1 LEASISA
8 KFIFGKIHL
17 EGERIMRKLV
27 SASLAIALALAFLA
41 LPMAKAMAAPKAK
54 YSADVPDSVKTPDK
68 VETKSLGTL
77 EFFDGMPSPETVKK
91 VYDNLDLTRG
101 VTAFL
106 DGIPIAS
113 MYAMLRGLR
122 EAGVAPGEVGIS
134 ETLLDARSLLL
145 TPNTTTIYILAQ
157 IDLSD
162 GPVVLDAPPS
172 MLGLIDDAAFRY
184 VIDVGQLGPDKGKGG
199 KFLFVPPG
207 YKGDIPDGYFVA
219 KSRTFDHWVALRASV
234 KDGDTATPVKMI
246 KQHLNIYP
254 LSQAGNPPA
263 ETFHDLSGKQFN
275 TIHANNFEFY
285 EELDHVVQKEPADA
299 FDPERTGTF
308 ASIGIKKGQPFKP
321 DARMKK
327 LLTEAA
333 AIGNATARAL
343 TFNPRKK
350 SVFFY
355 EDRKWTSPF
364 AGGSHEF
371 FDKGERVL
379 DDRTFFHYLATG
391 ITPAMASSAVG
402 KGSAYAAA
410 AMDSKGQYLDGGK
423 TYKVTLPKPVPA
435 KNFWSFMVYSGQH
448 RSILETD
455 QKTGGVDSKSPDI
468 KPNEDGS
475 YTVWFSPIAPKGHE
489 GNWVQ
494 TVPGK
499 SFNVLFRLYGPLE
512 PWFDKSWKPGD
523 FEQVK

>member
-1 LEASISA
+1 MASEDARFAKYGVLSA
-8 KFIFGKIHL
+8 FF
-17 EGERIMRKLV
+17 
-27 SASLAIALALAFLA
+27 LALASMPQA
-41 LPMAKAMAAPKAK
+41 HAEPK
-54 YSADVPDSVKTPDK
+54 YSADVPESVKTPDK
-68 VETKSLGTL
+68 VETERLGTL
-77 EFFDGMPSPETVKK
+77 EFFDGMPSPETTQK

-101 VTAFL
+101 VAAFL
-106 DGIPIAS
+106 DGIPITS
-113 MYAMLRGLR
+113 LYALNRGLR

-162 GPVVLDAPPS
+162 GPVVMNAPPQ
-172 MLGLIDDAAFRY
+172 MLGLVDDAAFRY

-207 YKGDIPDGYFVA
+207 YEGDIPDGYFVA
-219 KSRTFDHWVALRASV
+219 KSKTFDLWVALRASV
-234 KDGDTATPVKMI
+234 KDGDTATPVKMV
-246 KQHLNIYP
+246 KDHLNIYP
-254 LSQAGNPPA
+254 LSQADNPPP
-263 ETFHDLSGKQFN
+263 ETFHNLSGKQFN

-285 EELDHVVQKEPADA
+285 EELDKVIQKEPADA

-308 ASIGIKKGQPFKP
+308 ASIGIKKGKPFKP

-327 LLTEAA
+327 ILTEAA
-333 AIGNATARAL
+333 AIGNATARAI
-343 TFNPRKK
+343 TFSPRKK
-350 SVFFY
+350 STFFY

-371 FDKGERVL
+371 FNNGERVL
-379 DDRTFFHYLATG
+379 DDRTFFHYFATG

-410 AMDSKGQYLDGGK
+410 ALDSKGRYLDGGK
-423 TYKVTLPKPVPA
+423 TYKVTLPKPVPVN
-435 KNFWSFMVYSGQH
+435 NFWSFMVYSGQH

-455 QKTGGVDSKSPDI
+455 QKTGGVDSLSPDI
-468 KPNEDGS
+468 KPNKDGS
-475 YTVWFSPIAPKGHE
+475 YTVWFAPKAPKGHE

-512 PWFDKSWKPGD
+512 PWFDKTWKPGD
-523 FEQVK
+523 FELVE

>member
-1 LEASISA
+1 
-8 KFIFGKIHL
+8 
-17 EGERIMRKLV
+17 
-27 SASLAIALALAFLA
+27 
-41 LPMAKAMAAPKAK
+41 
-54 YSADVPDSVKTPDK
+54 
-68 VETKSLGTL
+68 
-77 EFFDGMPSPETVKK
+77 
-91 VYDNLDLTRG
+91 
-101 VTAFL
+101 
-106 DGIPIAS
+106 
-113 MYAMLRGLR
+113 
-122 EAGVAPGEVGIS
+122 VAPGEVGIS

-162 GPVVLDAPPS
+162 GPVVMDAPPS
-172 MLGLIDDAAFRY
+172 MLGLVDDAAFRY

-219 KSRTFDHWVALRASV
+219 RSKTYDLWVALRASV
-234 KDGDTATPVKMI
+234 KDGDTATPVKMV
-246 KQHLNIYP
+246 KEHLNIYL
-254 LSQAGNPPA
+254 LSEADNPPP
-263 ETFHDLSGKQFN
+263 ETFHNLSGKQFN
-275 TIHANNFEFY
+275 TVHANNFEFY
-285 EELDHVVQKEPADA
+285 EELDKVIQKEPADA
-299 FDPERTGTF
+299 FDPELVGTF
-308 ASIGIKKGQPFKP
+308 AAIGIKKGKPFKP

-327 LLTEAA
+327 ILTEAA

-350 SVFFY
+350 SVFFF

-364 AGGSHEF
+364 AGGSYEF
-371 FDKGERVL
+371 LDNGERVL

-391 ITPAMASSAVG
+391 ITPAMASAVVG
-402 KGSAYAAA
+402 KGSAYAHA
-410 AMDSKGQYLDGGK
+410 AMDSKGAYLDGGK
-423 TYKVTLPKPVPA
+423 TYKITLPKPVPA

-455 QKTGGVDSKSPDI
+455 QKTGGVDSLSPDI
-468 KPNEDGS
+468 KANDDGT
-475 YTVWFSPIAPKGHE
+475 YTVWFGPEAPKGQE

-512 PWFDKSWKPGD
+512 PWFDKTWKPGD
-523 FEQVK
+523 FELVE